1 MSCLLIDISG
11 VELNDEDCSLIAHP
25 LVAGLILFSRNFV
38 HVEQLKTLIHS
49 IKELKPQAMIAVD
62 QEGGPVQR
70 FREGFTKLPASSYW
84 GELYK
89 NDKMNTIQEIKN
101 FTSTQAKELIA
112 VGVNLPL
119 TPVLD
124 LDWGRNSVTH
134 ERSYS
139 SNPQVVIELGEI
151 VIDRLHEYGLPVVG
165 KHFPGHGAVEFD
177 SHYVLPVDTRSWDE
191 IVETDLKPF
200 SHLTNCLDA
209 IMPAHIIYSEMDRLP
224 VGFSSFWLQEVL
236 RNKLNFKGLIVSD
249 DINMKAA
256 DQYGDF
262 LQRVELALQAGCDLV
277 SICNNRA
284 GTVSVI
290 DQLNIERFSQNKR
303 TEQFIQ

>member
-151 VIDRLHEYGLPVVG
+151 VIDRLHDYG
-165 KHFPGHGAVEFD
+165 
-177 SHYVLPVDTRSWDE
+177 LPVDTRSWDE

-224 VGFSSFWLQEVL
+224 AGFSSFWLQEVL